1 MGKDNEM
8 VLARIAFQQGNAKQ
22 AFSLIQSTAQS
33 ARENNLTM
41 IVFKMAVLQAELHL
55 MQGNLPEAEMALKEL
70 DALVQSDLPKAEHV
84 VAHLHAIYLS
94 ASGQPEK
101 ALEILSRLEQ
111 VNREEGSIRRVISV
125 NITSALIYQKL
136 SDHEKATRAFETAI
150 RLAAP
155 QGYRNVFFPRGNRQT
170 RHLLQA
176 ARSIAPT
183 FVNGILEATTPVGEV
198 SVKLPDPLSE
208 QEIRI
213 LKLVMAG
220 KSNQEIAE
228 ELVISVGTAKWHVHN
243 ILQKLGVNNRSQAI
257 ARAHE
262 LGIN

>member
-1 MGKDNEM
+1 M
-8 VLARIAFQQGNAKQ
+8 VLARIAFQKGNAKQ
-22 AFSLIQSTAQS
+22 AFDLIQSTAQS
-33 ARENNLTM
+33 ARQNNLTM
-41 IVFKMAVLQAELHL
+41 IVFKMAVVQAELYL
-55 MQGNLPEAEMALKEL
+55 MQGHLPEAEMALKEL
-70 DALVQSDLPKAEHV
+70 DALVQSDLAKAEHV

-94 ASGQPEK
+94 VSGQPKK

-125 NITSALIYQKL
+125 NVTRALTYQKL
-136 SDHEKATRAFETAI
+136 SDHEQARRAFETAI

-155 QGYRNVFFPRGNRQT
+155 QGYKSVFFPRGNRQT
-170 RHLLQA
+170 LHLLQA
-176 ARSIAPT
+176 AHSIAPT
-183 FVNGILEATTPVGEV
+183 FVNGILEVTAPVGEL

-220 KSNQEIAE
+220 KSNQEIAGE
-228 ELVISVGTAKWHVHN
+228 VVISVGTAKWHVHN

-262 LGIN
+262 LGIE